1 MFEGASA
8 IPGCEGLRVSQ
19 IPSPLLKILFS
30 ECIKDFAIE
39 EPMQK
44 SSKLIQPTYSDQ
56 SANASYTS
64 HSHSYNREPP
74 DTDRFI
80 VCGLGNLGQ
89 RCVINLKS
97 FASQNCPITV
107 TAIDKVLPNSFAT
120 SNFSNL
126 LAQEPITGDSRQEE
140 ILEKAG
146 IRRCRSILFL
156 SGYEN
161 VNIESAFAA
170 RRLNPW
176 VRLVVRS
183 SRSSLNRLLEQQ
195 LDNCVALDA
204 AELPATAFVVA
215 GLGDGTIGAF
225 SIGDHQFRVAER
237 RVKSR
242 DGRFEGLPA
251 YSVGRTPYRL
261 LTLNHPAASEA
272 THPPGLKELDIFH
285 CWRPDAMVRAGDW
298 VTYVEVIEPNN
309 TAALK
314 ASTKPS
320 NAFKQLGRTLRNIVQ
335 FPWWR
340 KISNSWQWV
349 QEKQIRQMVFT
360 GLVTAFCLELG
371 GAVLLKYGMDL
382 SWHEAAFSSVI
393 LLLGGFGDLFGD
405 IQDVPWWVEFF
416 SLIITIVSIL
426 VVLGTLGLVADHL
439 LSSRFEFL
447 QKRHPIPHKD
457 HVVIVGLGRV
467 GGRVV
472 SLLQELKQPLVAVS
486 AHKSKREQ
494 FPKIPILTGNILQN
508 LRKVN
513 LAQAKSIIALTDDQ
527 ILNLEVALIA
537 SEKAVDVGRNIG
549 SVIRAN
555 DQRFSE
561 NLVNLLPHAT
571 AFCPDELSAQAYAG
585 AAFGERILGL
595 FALHDQIILV
605 VEFHIEKGD
614 TLVGKLLSELSY
626 GYGVVPILYRTES
639 RRLDGRPTKVLIP
652 SDIERLKAG
661 DHLVV
666 LSSIDG
672 LRKIERGDIAP
683 PWRWRLEVKPPT
695 SQILT
700 DTAARTL
707 TDNAAHTLHIISG
720 CDLSKARAFMDSLPG
735 HMELQMY
742 KHQAYSLWQ
751 ALRRCGLPSA
761 ELKQL
766 TH

>member
-1 MFEGASA
+1 
-8 IPGCEGLRVSQ
+8 
-19 IPSPLLKILFS
+19 
-30 ECIKDFAIE
+30 
-39 EPMQK
+39 MQK
-44 SSKLIQPTYSDQ
+44 SSKLIQPTSPDQ
-56 SANASYTS
+56 AANASYTPLAYDKGLS
-64 HSHSYNREPP
+64 

-97 FASQNCPITV
+97 FASKDCPITI
-107 TAIDKVLPNSFAT
+107 TAIDKDQPTTLEAVNLS
-120 SNFSNL
+120 SL
-126 LAQEPITGDSRQEE
+126 LAQDLIIGDSRQEG

-146 IRRCRSILFL
+146 IRRCRSILLL
-156 SGYEN
+156 SGDEN
-161 VNIESAFAA
+161 ANIEAAFAA
-170 RRLNPW
+170 RRLNPL

-225 SIGDHQFRVAER
+225 SIGEHQFRVAER

-242 DGRFEGLPA
+242 EARFEGLPA

-261 LTLNHPAASEA
+261 LTLNHSAPSDAS
-272 THPPGLKELDIFH
+272 HQPGTKDTGTFYR
-285 CWRPDAMVRAGDW
+285 WRPDAIVKAGDW
-298 VTYVEVIEPNN
+298 ITYVEVIEPNN

-314 ASTKPS
+314 ASTYP
-320 NAFKQLGRTLRNIVQ
+320 NNPLKQLGRTFRSFIQ
-335 FPWWR
+335 FQWWR
-340 KISNSWQWV
+340 KINNGWQWI

-371 GAVLLKYGMDL
+371 GAVLLKYGMEL

-393 LLLGGFGDLFGD
+393 LLLGGYGDLFGGTNGVS
-405 IQDVPWWVEFF
+405 VPWWVELF
-416 SLIITIVSIL
+416 SLLITIVSIL
-426 VVLGTLGLVADHL
+426 VVLGTLGLVADHI
-439 LSSRFEFL
+439 LSTRFEFL
-447 QKRHPIPHKD
+447 QKRHPVPHKD
-457 HVVIVGLGRV
+457 HVVVVGLGRV
-467 GGRVV
+467 GSKVAT
-472 SLLQELKQPLVAVS
+472 LLQELKQPLVALTS
-486 AHKSKREQ
+486 HQNKRDL
-494 FPKIPILTGNILQN
+494 FPHIPVLTGDILRD

-527 ILNLEVALIA
+527 ILNLEIALIA
-537 SEKAVDVGRNIG
+537 SDKAKDVGRKVG

-555 DQRFSE
+555 DQRFSD
-561 NLVNLLPHAT
+561 NLVNLLPNAT

-605 VEFHIEKGD
+605 VEFHITEDD
-614 TLVGKLLSELSY
+614 TLVGKLLSELAY
-626 GYGVVPILYRTES
+626 GYGVVPILYQTDS
-639 RRLDGRPTKVLIP
+639 RRLDGRPIKVLIP

-683 PWRWRLEVKPPT
+683 PWRWRLEVRPPT
-695 SQILT
+695 NQILT
-700 DTAARTL
+700 DAAARNL

-720 CDLSKARAFMDSLPG
+720 CDLSRARAFMGALPG
-735 HMELQMY
+735 KIELPLY

-766 TH
+766 TK

>member
-1 MFEGASA
+1 
-8 IPGCEGLRVSQ
+8 
-19 IPSPLLKILFS
+19 
-30 ECIKDFAIE
+30 
-39 EPMQK
+39 MQK

-56 SANASYTS
+56 SANASYAPLNNN
-64 HSHSYNREPP
+64 YDKGLP

-97 FASQNCPITV
+97 FASQDCPITV
-107 TAIDKVLPNSFAT
+107 TAIDKVQPNSYAAA
-120 SNFSNL
+120 NLSNL
-126 LAQEPITGDSRQEE
+126 LAQDPIVGDSRQEDV
-140 ILEKAG
+140 LDKAG
-146 IRRCRSILFL
+146 ISRCRSILFL
-156 SGYEN
+156 SGDEN
-161 VNIESAFAA
+161 ANIEAAFAA

-215 GLGDGTIGAF
+215 GLGDGAIGAF
-225 SIGDHQFRVAER
+225 SIGEHQFRVAER

-272 THPPGLKELDIFH
+272 THQPGAKGADIFH
-285 CWRPDAMVRAGDW
+285 SWRPDATVRAGDW
-298 VTYVEVIEPNN
+298 ITYVEVIEPNN

-314 ASTKPS
+314 ASTQPNNS
-320 NAFKQLGRTLRNIVQ
+320 FKQLGKTFRSIMRFQ
-335 FPWWR
+335 WWR
-340 KISNSWQWV
+340 KLSNSWQWV
-349 QEKQIRQMVFT
+349 QEKQIRRMVFT
-360 GLVTAFCLELG
+360 GLVIAFCLEIS
-371 GAVLLKYGMDL
+371 GAILLRYGMGL
-382 SWHEAAFSSVI
+382 TWHRAVFSSVT
-393 LLLGGFGDLFGD
+393 LLLGGYGDVFPPE
-405 IQDVPWWVEFF
+405 ISVAWWVELC
-416 SLIITIVSIL
+416 SLLITVISTL
-426 VVLGTLGLVADHL
+426 AVLGTLGLAAEHL
-439 LSSRFEFL
+439 LSTRFEFL
-447 QKRHPIPHKD
+447 QKRLPIPHKD

-467 GGRVV
+467 GSKVAT
-472 SLLQELKQPLVAVS
+472 LLQELKHPLVAVS
-486 AHKSKREQ
+486 THQNKREL
-494 FPKIPILTGNILQN
+494 FPKIPVLTGNILQN
-508 LRKVN
+508 LKKVN
-513 LAQAKSIIALTDDQ
+513 LAHAKSIIALTDDQ

-537 SEKAVDVGRNIG
+537 SDKARDAGRNVG

-561 NLVNLLPHAT
+561 NLVNLLPNAT

-605 VEFHIEKGD
+605 VEFHIEEGD
-614 TLVGKLLSELSY
+614 TLVGKLLSELAY

-695 SQILT
+695 NQIMS
-700 DTAARTL
+700 DTAARNL

-720 CDLSKARAFMDSLPG
+720 CDLSKARAFMDALPG
-735 HMELQMY
+735 TIELPLY

-766 TH
+766 TR